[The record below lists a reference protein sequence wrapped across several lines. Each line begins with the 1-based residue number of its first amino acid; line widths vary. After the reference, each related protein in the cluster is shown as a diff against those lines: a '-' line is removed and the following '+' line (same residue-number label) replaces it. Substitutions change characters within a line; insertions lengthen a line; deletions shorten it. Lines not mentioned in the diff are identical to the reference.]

1 MEQIICLRNGRRYW
15 YTFGKQ
21 HTVHTCM
28 YKQEIG
34 ENKGK
39 WSVLQAMTEY
49 ISLLNSLL
57 SYYICC
63 IQSKQ
68 LNLKL
73 KKEELKELEA
83 QLLTFFLSTLHYV
96 EQYVLVILLNVCPAL
111 LKRQIWLSGMA
122 SRKPENTQS
131 AEANQSSNST
141 LPFMSTPI
149 CANIWVPLWGFF
161 WLETILGKVNC
172 EPTFLLMIISRH
184 SQAGIFRTSL
194 SNSKQRICRSMQSC
208 ANRTSNLIHPRNP
221 FNVSRVCSA
230 NLWWTRAC
238 NTNRIWSMFNN

>member
-73 KKEELKELEA
+73 KKPKRIGRTGGTIIDIFL
-83 QLLTFFLSTLHYV
+83 QFFS
-96 EQYVLVILLNVCPAL
+96 
-111 LKRQIWLSGMA
+111 
-122 SRKPENTQS
+122 
-131 AEANQSSNST
+131 
-141 LPFMSTPI
+141 
-149 CANIWVPLWGFF
+149 
-161 WLETILGKVNC
+161 
-172 EPTFLLMIISRH
+172 
-184 SQAGIFRTSL
+184 
-194 SNSKQRICRSMQSC
+194 ICRTICFGHFTQCLPSF
-208 ANRTSNLIHPRNP
+208 AEKANLIVRHGFQEAWKYTECRGKPKFKQYTTFHEHTYLCQYLSPLMGLLLVRNHT
-221 FNVSRVCSA
+221 
-230 NLWWTRAC
+230 WEG
-238 NTNRIWSMFNN
+238 